1 MKLEVLGC
9 SGGIGEGH
17 RTTAFLVDTDILID
31 AGTGVGELPVA
42 SLARVNHVFV
52 THSHLDHVASLA
64 WLVDTV
70 GSLRGVPLV
79 VHALPETI
87 RVLKDH
93 IFNWEIWPDFTR
105 IPNAQVPYLRF
116 EPLEAGMT
124 KELQGRKITAIPANH
139 VIPTV
144 GYCIEGAGG
153 RLVFSGDTTIN
164 DALWDFVNSKE
175 DVRYL
180 IVETAFSNRDRA
192 IAQASKHLCPSML
205 AGELS
210 KLRRAPD
217 IYVTHLKP
225 SDADLI
231 MEEIARECAG
241 HRARRL
247 ENRQVFDI

>member
-42 SLARVNHVFV
+42 NLARINHVFI

-70 GSLRGVPLV
+70 GSLREEALV

-105 IPNAQVPYLRF
+105 IPDAQNPYLRF
-116 EPLEAGMT
+116 EALEVGAS
-124 KELQGRKITAIPANH
+124 KELQGRTITAIPANH

-144 GYCIEGAGG
+144 GYCIASSRGC
-153 RLVFSGDTTIN
+153 LVFSGDTTVN
-164 DALWDFVNSKE
+164 DALWHFVNARE

-210 KLRRAPD
+210 KLSRSPE

-225 SDADLI
+225 GDADLI
-231 MEEIARECAG
+231 MEEVARECAAY
-241 HRARRL
+241 RPRRL
-247 ENRQVFDI
+247 ENRRIFEI